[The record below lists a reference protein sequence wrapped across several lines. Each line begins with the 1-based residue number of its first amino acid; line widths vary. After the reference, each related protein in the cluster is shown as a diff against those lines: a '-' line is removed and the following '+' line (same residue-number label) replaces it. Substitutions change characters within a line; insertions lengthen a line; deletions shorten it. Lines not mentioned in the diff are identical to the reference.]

1 MDLLIDKRYK
11 EERIVAYNTIE
22 KIKDAAATLESNDPT
37 HRNGVKF
44 FISKKQYDS
53 IIENEFDRRCSR
65 HMNRD
70 LIKKIIDL
78 RLKKL

>member
-11 EERIVAYNTIE
+11 EERIIAYNTIE

-44 FISKKQYDS
+44 FISKKEYDS
-53 IIENEFDRRCSR
+53 IIEGEFNRKCPR

-70 LIKKIIDL
+70 LIKTIIDL